1 MCTDYP
7 CLVAN
12 RPKPK
17 ALIKLKRM
25 VVIFFVDV
33 EYSVRGVLE
42 FC

>member
-7 CLVAN
+7 YLVAN
-12 RPKPK
+12 RPKTK

-25 VVIFFVDV
+25 VVIFFVYV
-33 EYSVRGVLE
+33 EYPVRGDLE